1 MITFRGSARPDEK
14 WSLPL
19 FTISV
24 SALPEFL
31 FRGQNCVRVCAR
43 ARVYAGTSVH
53 LKDAPRCFLSASF
66 SLLPLCLIDR
76 KCPWTKPARRALPG
90 QATRVPGG
98 FWERGR
104 GGGGGWRM
112 KKEHVLHCQ
121 FSAWYPLFRSL
132 TIKSV
137 ILPLPQNVKDYLLDD
152 GTLVVSGREDP
163 PARSQPDSDDE
174 AEEIQWSDDEN
185 TATLTAPEFPEF
197 TTKVQEAINSLGGSV
212 FPKLNWSAPRDAYW
226 IAMNSSLKCKTL
238 SDIFLLFK
246 SSDFITRDFTQPFI
260 HCTDDSPDPCMEY
273 ELVLRKWCELIPGA
287 EFRCFVKENKLIGIS
302 QRDYTQYYDHIS
314 KQKEEI
320 CRCIQDF
327 FKKHIQYKF
336 LDEDF
341 VFDIYR
347 DSRGKVWLIDFNP
360 FGEVTDALLFTWEEL
375 LSGRSVRGDLS
386 EGEAPEQDAPTF
398 RCTNSE
404 VTVQPSPYLS
414 YRLPKDFVDLS
425 TGEDAHKLIDF
436 LKLKRNQQE
445 DD

>member
-1 MITFRGSARPDEK
+1 
-14 WSLPL
+14 
-19 FTISV
+19 
-24 SALPEFL
+24 
-31 FRGQNCVRVCAR
+31 
-43 ARVYAGTSVH
+43 
-53 LKDAPRCFLSASF
+53 
-66 SLLPLCLIDR
+66 
-76 KCPWTKPARRALPG
+76 
-90 QATRVPGG
+90 
-98 FWERGR
+98 
-104 GGGGGWRM
+104 M
-112 KKEHVLHCQ
+112 KKEHVSHCQ

-163 PARSQPDSDDE
+163 PTCSQSDSGNE
-174 AEEIQWSDDEN
+174 AEETQWSDDES

-197 TTKVQEAINSLGGSV
+197 NTQVQEAINSLGGSV

-246 SSDFITRDFTQPFI
+246 SSDFITHDFTQPFI
-260 HCTDDSPDPCMEY
+260 HCTDDSPDPCIEY

-287 EFRCFVKENKLIGIS
+287 EFRCFVKENKLIV
-302 QRDYTQYYDHIS
+302 
-314 KQKEEI
+314 
-320 CRCIQDF
+320 
-327 FKKHIQYKF
+327 
-336 LDEDF
+336 

-360 FGEVTDALLFTWEEL
+360 FGEVTDSLLFTWEEL
-375 LSGRSVRGDLS
+375 TSENNLRGEVT
-386 EGEAPEQDAPTF
+386 EGDAQEQDSPAF

-414 YRLPKDFVDLS
+414 FGLPKDFVDLS

-436 LKLKRNQQE
+436 LKLKRNEQE

>member
-1 MITFRGSARPDEK
+1 
-14 WSLPL
+14 
-19 FTISV
+19 
-24 SALPEFL
+24 
-31 FRGQNCVRVCAR
+31 
-43 ARVYAGTSVH
+43 
-53 LKDAPRCFLSASF
+53 
-66 SLLPLCLIDR
+66 
-76 KCPWTKPARRALPG
+76 
-90 QATRVPGG
+90 
-98 FWERGR
+98 
-104 GGGGGWRM
+104 M
-112 KKEHVLHCQ
+112 KKEHVSHCQ

-163 PARSQPDSDDE
+163 PTCSQSDSGNE
-174 AEEIQWSDDEN
+174 AEETQ
-185 TATLTAPEFPEF
+185 APEFPEF
-197 TTKVQEAINSLGGSV
+197 NTQVQEAINSLGGSV

-246 SSDFITRDFTQPFI
+246 SSDFITHDFTQPFI
-260 HCTDDSPDPCMEY
+260 HCTDDSPDPCIEY

-287 EFRCFVKENKLIGIS
+287 EFRCFVKENKLIV
-302 QRDYTQYYDHIS
+302 
-314 KQKEEI
+314 
-320 CRCIQDF
+320 
-327 FKKHIQYKF
+327 
-336 LDEDF
+336 

-360 FGEVTDALLFTWEEL
+360 FGEVTDSLLFTWEEL
-375 LSGRSVRGDLS
+375 TSENNLRGEVT
-386 EGEAPEQDAPTF
+386 EGDAQEQDSPAF

-414 YRLPKDFVDLS
+414 FGLPKDFVDLS

-436 LKLKRNQQE
+436 LKLKRNEQE

>member
-1 MITFRGSARPDEK
+1 MLVTVSSPRGTRSSEALPSRDDPLQSLSFSSCPGSPSSFHCDSAEIEACHQLSARSRADG
-14 WSLPL
+14 S
-19 FTISV
+19 S
-24 SALPEFL
+24 
-31 FRGQNCVRVCAR
+31 CV
-43 ARVYAGTSVH
+43 AGTLPS
-53 LKDAPRCFLSASF
+53 LIF
-66 SLLPLCLIDR
+66 SR
-76 KCPWTKPARRALPG
+76 
-90 QATRVPGG
+90 
-98 FWERGR
+98 
-104 GGGGGWRM
+104 
-112 KKEHVLHCQ
+112 
-121 FSAWYPLFRSL
+121 
-132 TIKSV
+132 V

-163 PARSQPDSDDE
+163 PTCSQSDSGN
-174 AEEIQWSDDEN
+174 EEEETQWSDDES

-197 TTKVQEAINSLGGSV
+197 NTQVQEAINSLGGSV

-260 HCTDDSPDPCMEY
+260 HCNDDSPDPCIEY
-273 ELVLRKWCELIPGA
+273 ETLVLRKWCELIPGA

-327 FKKHIQYKF
+327 FKDHLQYKF

-347 DSRGKVWLIDFNP
+347 DSRHRGKVWLIDFNP
-360 FGEVTDALLFTWEEL
+360 FGEVTDSLLFTWEEL
-375 LSGRSVRGDLS
+375 TSENNLRGDVS
-386 EGEAPEQDAPTF
+386 EGDAQGQDSPAF

-414 YRLPKDFVDLS
+414 YGLPKDFLDLS

-436 LKLKRNQQE
+436 LKLQKEINKRTTECCVENQSRG
-445 DD
+445 DSCVRGLT

>member
-1 MITFRGSARPDEK
+1 
-14 WSLPL
+14 
-19 FTISV
+19 
-24 SALPEFL
+24 
-31 FRGQNCVRVCAR
+31 
-43 ARVYAGTSVH
+43 
-53 LKDAPRCFLSASF
+53 
-66 SLLPLCLIDR
+66 
-76 KCPWTKPARRALPG
+76 
-90 QATRVPGG
+90 
-98 FWERGR
+98 
-104 GGGGGWRM
+104 M

-152 GTLVVSGREDP
+152 GTLVVSG
-163 PARSQPDSDDE
+163 SYNLGVLILFSMVTVM
-174 AEEIQWSDDEN
+174 I
-185 TATLTAPEFPEF
+185 LTCPNISSFF
-197 TTKVQEAINSLGGSV
+197 LV

-320 CRCIQDF
+320 CRGIQEF

-336 LDEDF
+336 LDEDCELCLFLFCINFLLF
-341 VFDIYR
+341 VLQ
-347 DSRGKVWLIDFNP
+347 GKVWLIDFNP
-360 FGEVTDALLFTWEEL
+360 FGEVTDSLLFTWEEL
-375 LSGRSVRGDLS
+375 ISEKNLKGDFS
-386 EGEAPEQDAPTF
+386 EGDAQEQDSPAF